1 MNEHVIKTTSSN
13 IISTQNEGYFY
24 IDDLSTKVDELEK
37 VSGMSLKTLITAFK
51 NGFVLSHPM
60 SDVDKNLIPLTLR
73 ELPELVWDND
83 NSYIGQHVWVKDLRF
98 GIVLACVLD
107 AYADDGIVAVY
118 GANDKEEWF
127 FFFFYGKTWVAYLER
142 PE

>member
-60 SDVDKNLIPLTLR
+60 GDVDKKLMSLTLR
-73 ELPELVWDND
+73 ELSELV
-83 NSYIGQHVWVKDLRF
+83 
-98 GIVLACVLD
+98 
-107 AYADDGIVAVY
+107 
-118 GANDKEEWF
+118 
-127 FFFFYGKTWVAYLER
+127 
-142 PE
+142 